1 MGVPE
6 IVDVARNFAVLV
18 RVQGPDPKGLKMRN
32 HAFHLYNSGN
42 TTLSASG
49 MLLPASFSL
58 APAVEQINS
67 GYKDTQ
73 SLVVTV
79 ASIVEPFLSLQ
90 HRESISLEKPQMIPG
105 AKIDIMVEIDVPVS
119 STAVQSLIQG
129 TSGSMEHGWEVGWS
143 LALSTDG
150 PQPLTDAIQ
159 TQVEQS
165 SMKRQNHMV
174 GGQSSN
180 PNLMG
185 RSTAKVALLGI
196 SSVISEDLPN
206 LNISPSNERGD
217 LLLAMGSP
225 FGILSPVHFCNSIS
239 VGSVANCY
247 PSGSAKRSLLMADIR
262 CLPGMEGGPVF
273 GEHALLIGLLTRPL
287 RQRISGAEIQL
298 VIPWEAIAT
307 ACSDLLQEEPQN
319 AFKRINY
326 NNGNLNAVGRLCTS
340 ISLHL
345 NGSSNR
351 LHSPIN
357 SMCPP
362 PSPVDKAMASI
373 CLVTMDNGVWAS
385 GVLLNSKGLILT
397 NAHLLEP
404 WRFRKATANGER
416 NESKSEVLVNPFDD
430 SFPSRKVGIDGDP
443 RSQGLLP
450 KRLETRG
457 SSVVNDPG
465 GHKLN
470 WNTNLRSIH
479 VRLDHGDPWIWCEA
493 RVVYISRGPLD
504 IALLQLECVPDHLC
518 PIVQDF
524 ACPSP
529 GSKVFVIGH
538 GLFGPRC
545 DFAPSAC
552 VGVVAKVVEGK
563 RPLRNRT
570 SQQDNHSLERI
581 PAMLETTASVHPGG
595 SGGAVVNTDGH
606 MIGLVTS
613 NARHGGGT
621 VIPHLNFS
629 IPCLA
634 LEPIFKFSRDMQDLS
649 LLDDLDKPCEHLSS
663 VWALVPPLS
672 PEPSPPLPYLPPSQ
686 SGDTNRDGKGSQ
698 FAKFMAER
706 QEILR
711 KSSHFAPIV
720 KLEKSCV
727 SVVYADGDIP

>member
-1 MGVPE
+1 MGLPE

-58 APAVEQINS
+58 APLVEQINS

-90 HRESISLEKPQMIPG
+90 HRESISQEKPQMIPG

-143 LALSTDG
+143 LASSTDG

-185 RSTAKVALLGI
+185 RSTAKVALLSV

-225 FGILSPVHFCNSIS
+225 FGILSPVHFCNREIQSDSMPELS
-239 VGSVANCY
+239 V
-247 PSGSAKRSLLMADIR
+247 SALSLYGELNLTVMLKFCGPKIH
-262 CLPGMEGGPVF
+262 GMEGGPVF

-307 ACSDLLQEEPQN
+307 ACSDLLQEPQN

-326 NNGNLNAVGRLCTS
+326 NNGNLNAVGRLCTP

-430 SFPSRKVGIDGDP
+430 SFPSRKVGIGGDP

-470 WNTNLRSIH
+470 WNTTHRSIR

-493 RVVYISRGPLD
+493 RVVYVSRGPLD

-621 VIPHLNFS
+621 VIPHLNFN
-629 IPCLA
+629 
-634 LEPIFKFSRDMQDLS
+634 MQDLS
-649 LLDDLDKPCEHLSS
+649 LLDDLDKPNEHLSS

-686 SGDTNRDGKGSQ
+686 SGDTNRDGKGLQ

-711 KSSHFAPIV
+711 KSSHFAPS
-720 KLEKSCV
+720 KL
-727 SVVYADGDIP
+727 